1 MLRLRGEIM
10 KRLASR
16 RSRFAALLAAGF
28 FAGGAIALCSVARA
42 EHGRFDRTEVNPRD
56 EAYIFTPAGFTEA
69 GKPAVAESPHAARLN
84 VTIVDAG
91 TGKPTPCRV
100 NVVGSDGNFYQ
111 PRDNPL
117 SPYSLIGTWPD
128 TLAGNRPGKAPI
140 RYFGHFFYT
149 RGTFS
154 VDVPA
159 GPVRIEVWKGFEYR
173 VEMLSTHVAAG
184 TRDVKVTLTHAVPM
198 AAARW
203 HSGDPHLHFIR
214 SSDRDDDTI
223 FDLLEAED
231 IHLGMVLCYNDN
243 TSAYPGSWP
252 SWPRRNCAAWDK
264 SRCAA
269 AVRTRSCRARNIA
282 MACSGI

>member
-1 MLRLRGEIM
+1 MPSIVPLVLAERDFLVSDAVFFRPNLRTSLRHSRGIAHRCGPMGVDVAWHQRPAFTPRMLRLRGEIM

-117 SPYSLIGTWPD
+117 SPYSLD
-128 TLAGNRPGKAPI
+128 RQLA
-140 RYFGHFFYT
+140 
-149 RGTFS
+149 
-154 VDVPA
+154 
-159 GPVRIEVWKGFEYR
+159 
-173 VEMLSTHVAAG
+173 
-184 TRDVKVTLTHAVPM
+184 
-198 AAARW
+198 
-203 HSGDPHLHFIR
+203 
-214 SSDRDDDTI
+214 
-223 FDLLEAED
+223 
-231 IHLGMVLCYNDN
+231 
-243 TSAYPGSWP
+243 
-252 SWPRRNCAAWDK
+252 
-264 SRCAA
+264 
-269 AVRTRSCRARNIA
+269 
-282 MACSGI
+282 